1 MAVERMQ
8 HLANDP
14 VGFHQE
20 IAVLADVGFALP
32 RFRRND
38 RRVWAAQRQVEE
50 KRLVPLLGPGV
61 DERAGLAG
69 KVAQTIYRLEI
80 LRARAGPVE
89 CLGHRCPGGR
99 LVVLQV
105 NIWKHVE
112 RRGDDERFVKAA
124 GQRAAADFFAVVNLP
139 AVALGRAALGL
150 AFFAVGQHLPAKAEV
165 PLANDAG
172 VIAVLL
178 QKLWRGESIG
188 GDERL
193 RQPPKDAFL
202 QRAPPIVAAC
212 DDAVAGWRAD
222 RRRRVG
228 VGEAHSFVC
237 QAVAVRRPR
246 LPSSVREIAITKIV
260 GKNENNIRLVGG
272 MCQGETKQR
281 ENREKQQFNARHK
294 T

>member
-1 MAVERMQ
+1 MAVERLQ
-8 HLANDP
+8 HFANDP

-32 RFRRND
+32 RLRRND
-38 RRVWAAQRQVEE
+38 RRVRTAQRQVEE
-50 KRLVPLLGPGV
+50 KRLVTLLGPGV

-69 KVAQTIYRLEI
+69 KVAQAIYRLEI

-89 CLGHRCPGGR
+89 RLGHRRPGGR

-105 NIWKHVE
+105 NIRKHVE
-112 RRGDDERFVKAA
+112 RRGDDERFVKAD
-124 GQRAAADFFAVVNLP
+124 GQRAATDLFAVVNLP
-139 AVALGRAALGL
+139 AVALGRAGLGL

-172 VIAVLL
+172 VVPVLF

-193 RQPPKDAFL
+193 GQPPKDAFL

-212 DDAVAGWRAD
+212 DDAVAGWCAD

-228 VGEAHSFVC
+228 IGEAHSLPC

-246 LPSSVREIAITKIV
+246 LASSV
-260 GKNENNIRLVGG
+260 
-272 MCQGETKQR
+272 
-281 ENREKQQFNARHK
+281 
-294 T
+294 